1 MSRRSV
7 GRAWWEVEPEI
18 QALRR
23 LQTAMG
29 EAEVTMARRM
39 RLGHS
44 ELAAMTHLSAAREP
58 VGPGWLSQRL
68 GVTPAAATELVDR
81 LERAGH
87 LERRRDTVDRRR
99 IHLIPSTAALTEV
112 GTALSPLLAALDASI
127 GEFDPAERAAVQRF
141 LDAAVEAYT
150 QFAADPD
157 PAETTSDT
165 LSETAAKQLAGQ

>member
-1 MSRRSV
+1 MHYANTVAEETEERP
-7 GRAWWEVEPEI
+7 WWQVEPET

-29 EAEVTMARRM
+29 DAEVAVGRRM

-44 ELAAMTHLSAAREP
+44 ELAAMTHLSAATDP

-87 LERRRDTVDRRR
+87 LERRRDTADRRR
-99 IHLIPSTAALTEV
+99 VHLIPTDSAVADVGSQLT
-112 GTALSPLLAALDASI
+112 PLLAAIDQTARTFSSTERTAILRFINTIVDAYA
-127 GEFDPAERAAVQRF
+127 D
-141 LDAAVEAYT
+141 
-150 QFAADPD
+150 FAAD
-157 PAETTSDT
+157 
-165 LSETAAKQLAGQ
+165 

>member
-1 MSRRSV
+1 MSQRTE
-7 GRAWWEVEPEI
+7 GRAWWEVEPET
-18 QALRR
+18 QTLRR

-29 EAEVTMARRM
+29 EAEVAMARRL

-99 IHLIPSTAALTEV
+99 IHLIPSTTALAEV
-112 GTALSPLLAALDASI
+112 GTELTPLLAALDASI
-127 GEFDPAERAAVQRF
+127 VEFDPAERAAVQRF
-141 LDAAVEAYT
+141 LDAVVDAYT
-150 QFAADPD
+150 TFAAEPPHAD
-157 PAETTSDT
+157 TTS
-165 LSETAAKQLAGQ
+165 E